1 MGNGGPGMTEVVN
14 APLTLEPIGPG
25 PTHTRISI
33 WLPQLLLEVM
43 RAGAPA
49 IENRRFEGCLFEGPA
64 VVLPIEGCEFD
75 GCDLGDTKGDPR
87 SLMLAPQSLSRVVGP
102 IPFRNCQFI
111 NCRFVG
117 VGFTGTPAFLDSM
130 AEAISG
136 GAVQ

>member
-1 MGNGGPGMTEVVN
+1 MTDALN
-14 APLTLEPIGPG
+14 APLTLTPIGPG
-25 PTHTRISI
+25 PTYTRVNI
-33 WLPQLLLEVM
+33 WLPQLLLETL

-75 GCDLGDTKGDPR
+75 GCDLGDAKGDPR
-87 SLMLAPQSLSRVVGP
+87 GLMLAPQSPNRVVGP
-102 IPFRNCQFI
+102 IPFRHCQFI

-130 AEAISG
+130 AQAIGG
-136 GAVQ
+136 GATQ